1 MRHALYVVIP
11 VTVVQICDKAS
22 RSLGQVIRIFLDA
35 AVIREAL
42 DEDHL
47 AAIGREKE
55 SLDVDLAVGHL
66 HATSTVGIHLPQL
79 SVAKE
84 GDLLAALD
92 PCGIC
97 LAFAVL
103 GQGCCLCNR
112 LAGFQWLH
120 EEHRVAFVFLDTIVA
135 HLIDQCLA
143 VGRDSIRADASHGP
157 KSLRRH
163 LVAGERDIVFL
174 NHRLCFHRWSAKK
187 HGTQHHCYCFIHG
200 SKLIIEESKL
210 RISNLRVAYCQT
222 ASCFVKNE

>member
-1 MRHALYVVIP
+1 M
-11 VTVVQICDKAS
+11 
-22 RSLGQVIRIFLDA
+22 
-35 AVIREAL
+35 IRETL

-66 HATSTVGIHLPQL
+66 HATGTVGIHLPQL

-112 LAGFQWLH
+112 LAGFQRLH

-135 HLIDQCLA
+135 HLIDQRLA
-143 VGRDSIRADASHGP
+143 VGRDSIGADAPHGP
-157 KSLRRH
+157 QGLWRH
-163 LVAGERDIVFL
+163 LVAGERDVVFL
-174 NHRLCFHRWSAKK
+174 NHRLCFHCWGTKK

-200 SKLIIEESKL
+200 SKLYVGKKQYPALLKS
-210 RISNLRVAYCQT
+210 VYDFQT
-222 ASCFVKNE
+222 AGCFVKNE